1 MPATMNRA
9 TIAITPGSHIFKEVV
24 FGMVLAAVWESRGLH
39 FEPARC
45 WIVDTALAIGVYRV

>member
-24 FGMVLAAVWESRGLH
+24 FGMVLAVVWESRGL
-39 FEPARC
+39 PTLNLLAAGL
-45 WIVDTALAIGVYRV
+45 WIRL